1 MSSLLYLSLHQES
14 RSTVRRS
21 LVFFASVLAFATPQL
36 SAQHHNGGS
45 SPPTAPPPLSFTH
58 AGAVIGP
65 QPIAPVSSGM
75 GPIQFV
81 TVNYGVPAPQSLTRQ
96 LRSDDERTRAAALSA
111 VGVPNQYL
119 QRGHV
124 GLPHSIQLEFADLGS
139 TDDLDAMLTVELD
152 QHIVTAI
159 LMPDG
164 DNWHRIATVFVAD
177 SFDDPRT
184 TPATFARTSRSEFQ
198 HDRYQVVFHAVA
210 ADGKGGYTENE
221 AHLRIF
227 NNRAVITI
235 SFTSAS
241 RDCSSATGKHADPT
255 GGCNVVQRWLQPDPA
270 DPDKHFNLV
279 TATGHLSAHEATDM
293 LGSSRIYEFA
303 HLRSFACQPFLF
315 SDTALRFEPTAVSG
329 PCPTK

>member
-1 MSSLLYLSLHQES
+1 MSSLSYLSSHQEP
-14 RSTVRRS
+14 RSSVRRS
-21 LVFFASVLAFATPQL
+21 LVFFASVLAFVAPQV

-45 SPPTAPPPLSFTH
+45 SPPTAPPPLSFAH
-58 AGAVIGP
+58 AGFLSA
-65 QPIAPVSSGM
+65 QPVAPVSSGM
-75 GPIQFV
+75 GAIQFV
-81 TVNYGVPAPQSLTRQ
+81 SVSYGVPAPQSLTRQ

-111 VGVPNQYL
+111 IGVPNQYL

-124 GLPHSIQLEFADLGS
+124 GWPHSIQLEFADLGS

-177 SFDDPRT
+177 PFDDPRT

-198 HDRYQVVFHAVA
+198 QDRYQVVFHAVA
-210 ADGKGGYTENE
+210 TDGKGSYTENE

-227 NNRAVITI
+227 SNRAVITMSFI
-235 SFTSAS
+235 SAL
-241 RDCSSATGKHADPT
+241 RDCSSATGKHADPA
-255 GGCNVVQRWLQPDPA
+255 GGCNVVQRWLQPDAA
-270 DPDKHFNLV
+270 DPAKHFNLV
-279 TATGHLSAHEATDM
+279 TATGHMSAHEATDM
-293 LGSSRIYEFA
+293 LGSSRFFELS
-303 HLRSFACQPFLF
+303 HLRSFTCQPFLF
-315 SDTALRFEPTAVSG
+315 SDTALRFEPTAASG

>member
-1 MSSLLYLSLHQES
+1 M
-14 RSTVRRS
+14 RRS
-21 LVFFASVLAFATPQL
+21 LIFFAGALAIAAPQL

-45 SPPTAPPPLSFTH
+45 SPPTAPPPPTFAH
-58 AGAVIGP
+58 AGAGGT

-111 VGVPNQYL
+111 IGAPSQYL
-119 QRGHV
+119 QHGHI

-139 TDDLDAMLTVELD
+139 SDDLDAMLTVELD

-159 LMPDG
+159 LLPDG
-164 DNWHRIATVFVAD
+164 DNWRRIATVFVSD

-184 TPATFARTSRSEFQ
+184 TPATFARTSRSLLQ
-198 HDRYQVVFHAVA
+198 QDRYQVVFHAVA
-210 ADGKGGYTENE
+210 TDGRGGYTENE
-221 AHLRIF
+221 AHLRLF
-227 NNRAVITI
+227 NNRAVITM

-241 RDCSSATGKHADPT
+241 RDCSSATEKHADPA
-255 GGCNVVQRWLQPDPA
+255 GGCNVVQRWLQPDPK
-270 DPDKHFNLV
+270 DPAKHFNLV
-279 TATGHLSAHEATDM
+279 TATGHLSAHEANDP
-293 LGSSRIYEFA
+293 LGNSRSYELA
-303 HLRSFACQPFLF
+303 HLRSFSCQPFLF
-315 SDTALRFEPTAVSG
+315 SDTALRFEPTAASG